1 MLGLFFYLWK
11 RKPSKINDMK
21 NNEISLYSLSI
32 SDMKTYLMATLFVA
46 GNLLLPQL
54 CHFVPQ
60 GGLIFLP
67 IYFFTL
73 VAAYKYGFVT
83 GLVTAVMSPV
93 LNSLLFGMPT
103 TAILPFIL
111 VKSVLLA
118 VAASYAAR
126 RFGRV
131 SLLILLAVVL
141 FYQVLGSAVEWIALG
156 NFAQVAHNLMLG
168 IPGMLLQ
175 VALGYLIIKKID

>member
-1 MLGLFFYLWK
+1 
-11 RKPSKINDMK
+11 MK
-21 NNEISLYSLSI
+21 DNEINLYSLSI
-32 SDMKTYLMATLFVA
+32 SEIKTYLLATIFVA

-54 CHFVPQ
+54 CHLVPQ

-83 GLVTAVMSPV
+83 GLVTAVLSPV
-93 LNSLLFGMPT
+93 LNSLLFGMPV
-103 TAILPFIL
+103 TAILPFVM

-118 VAASYAAR
+118 VAAAYAAR
-126 RFGRV
+126 RFGKV

-141 FYQVLGSAVEWIALG
+141 FYQILGSAVEWIALG
-156 NFAQVAHNLMLG
+156 NFTQVGHNFVLG

-175 VALGYLIIKKID
+175 IVLGYLIVKKIN